1 MLACQ
6 SMFCFLHD
14 IGHAQLQRICS
25 HVDENLD
32 SIKPR
37 GHGNKAKL
45 PHNTTEFQEIEHIRD
60 FILNTGRVR
69 GMPLPGRLPGLRETE
84 AYYLP
89 ADETQIEVYKQYKVA
104 AEGENRTPVKYSTF
118 RNFWHDL
125 VPDVKILTPSTDLCD
140 VCQEN
145 SKKLAYSGHLSEEEK
160 RERLEQGFSTSGSRP
175 HLGSPSDFRGVA
187 RLSPNFLKND
197 IRTEKCWPNSPTY
210 STDVGVLRGWG
221 RAQITVQHFGSQGKK
236 G

>member
-1 MLACQ
+1 
-6 SMFCFLHD
+6 MFCFLHD

-69 GMPLPGRLPGLRETE
+69 GMPLTGRLPGLRETE

-160 RERLEQGFSTSGSRP
+160 RERLEDSLVHLNAAKVEREYYNRQVMSARDGNRKTMPSKYTIHITVRKLAVHSSK
-175 HLGSPSDFRGVA
+175 HQENVAYLGSVKSH
-187 RLSPNFLKND
+187 
-197 IRTEKCWPNSPTY
+197 
-210 STDVGVLRGWG
+210 LR
-221 RAQITVQHFGSQGKK
+221 INKSII
-236 G
+236 